1 MRFKIYHRALA
12 LPGREAAISRTFDRD
27 AEAARRAVLRFSRL
41 LRVNADNAD
50 AWHALGAALVE
61 LGDRAG
67 ALVAFRN
74 ALRLDDSRKH
84 SQLALGNLLF
94 DSGQLDQAL
103 RCFAV
108 VENGR

>member
-1 MRFKIYHRALA
+1 MNFENYRGALA
-12 LPGREAAISRTFDRD
+12 QLGRAAAVAPIFARD
-27 AEAARRAVLRFSRL
+27 HEAARGAVLRFSRRL
-41 LRVNADNAD
+41 CIDADDAN

-67 ALVAFRN
+67 ALAAFRN
-74 ALRLDDSRKH
+74 ALRLDDTRKH
-84 SQLALGNLLF
+84 SQRALGNLLF

-108 VENGR
+108 VENGG

>member
-1 MRFKIYHRALA
+1 MSARLSVPRIFARD
-12 LPGREAAISRTFDRD
+12 REAAR
-27 AEAARRAVLRFSRL
+27 AAVLRFSRL

-61 LGDRAG
+61 LGDRTG
-67 ALVAFRN
+67 ALAAFRN
-74 ALRLDDSRKH
+74 ALRLDDTRKH

-108 VENGR
+108 VEGGR